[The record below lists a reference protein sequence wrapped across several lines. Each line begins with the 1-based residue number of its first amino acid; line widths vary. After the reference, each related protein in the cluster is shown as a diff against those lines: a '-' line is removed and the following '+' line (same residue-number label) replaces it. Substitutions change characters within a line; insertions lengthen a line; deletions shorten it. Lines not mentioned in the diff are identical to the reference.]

1 MLPETLKKLRKS
13 KHLNQKQF
21 AEKVF
26 ISPSAVSQYET
37 GRAMPSRDTLE
48 RIAQFFNVSTDY
60 LLGYSTIAEIE
71 ELLNQDYCSGV
82 TVSSLVDKCINVKG
96 RQREALLCVVDALEK
111 TSRK

>member
-1 MLPETLKKLRKS
+1 MLPETLKQLRLS

-37 GRAMPSRDTLE
+37 GRTLPSRETLE
-48 RIAQFFNVSTDY
+48 RIATFFGVSTDY

-71 ELLNQDYCSGV
+71 ELMNQDYCSGI
-82 TVSSLVDKCINVKG
+82 TVSSFVGKCINVKG
-96 RQREALLCVVDALEK
+96 KQREALLCVVDALEK
-111 TSRK
+111 TSK